1 MRFCWWPC
9 TSIISGGNV
18 GAQTGICDY
27 FGGYAGEGSRTFWA
41 LKFWQLS
48 GQLLLGVVL
57 LVVVM
62 LAGIGYG
69 SGDCQVRL
77 PFR

>member
-1 MRFCWWPC
+1 MCGYNFSDYTEGKDGCMRFCWWPY

-41 LKFWQLS
+41 LKFW
-48 GQLLLGVVL
+48 
-57 LVVVM
+57 
-62 LAGIGYG
+62 
-69 SGDCQVRL
+69 
-77 PFR
+77 